1 MMASVADRCRTIA
14 TFRRVSV
21 RLMETLARWTPTT
34 PEMEAKVT
42 FGRHIWQLAQ
52 HADRLGKR
60 TFELRQKEHYS
71 LEPAPAYAALLDQVA
86 AETATAARL
95 AGFYDGLLPGLLAR
109 CQSYLESTDPIL
121 DGPSVVIMEGIIRD
135 LDGMRAEAAA
145 LQSELRLPPGA
156 DSLAIRERGIPSFL
170 QESAAS

>member
-1 MMASVADRCRTIA
+1 MMITTVAQRCHTIA
-14 TFRRVSV
+14 TFRHVTV

-52 HADRLGKR
+52 QADRLGKR

-71 LEPAPAYAALLDQVA
+71 LEPTPAWTALLDQVA
-86 AETATAARL
+86 RETATGARL
-95 AGFYDGLLPGLLAR
+95 AGFYDGLLPGLITR
-109 CQSYLESTDPIL
+109 CRSYLESTDPIL
-121 DGPSVVIMEGIIRD
+121 DGPSVVIVKGMIQD

-145 LQSELRLPPGA
+145 LQGELDLPAGA
-156 DSLAIRERGIPSFL
+156 ESLAARERAIPSL
-170 QESAAS
+170 LAEGA